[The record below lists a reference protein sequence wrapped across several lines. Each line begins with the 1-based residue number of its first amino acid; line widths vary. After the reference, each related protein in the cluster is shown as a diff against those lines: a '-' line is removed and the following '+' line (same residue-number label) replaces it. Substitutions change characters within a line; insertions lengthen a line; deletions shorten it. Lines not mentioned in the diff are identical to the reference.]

1 MNNYE
6 KNEKYADL
14 MGRLKEAINRDF
26 YYEAIFIEYAI
37 LEDRTESLLKHA
49 KLSLTD
55 YNGVPLNLNSKL
67 QKIKHSVIFYKDEY
81 INKHFTYNLISDIHM
96 WKNRRNELIHDLI
109 RTKYNNEDI
118 KQIALDGY
126 EIVKVAN
133 NKSRLVTKYLDK
145 KKGEVY
151 VSN

>member
-1 MNNYE
+1 MNI
-6 KNEKYADL
+6 L
-14 MGRLKEAINRDF
+14 IN
-26 YYEAIFIEYAI
+26 I
-37 LEDRTESLLKHA
+37 L
-49 KLSLTD
+49 
-55 YNGVPLNLNSKL
+55 LN
-67 QKIKHSVIFYKDEY
+67 
-81 INKHFTYNLISDIHM
+81 NLISDIHM